1 MSDLLD
7 SLTLARKSRR
17 KLAVQDISPRK
28 SEFDDFSLSQ
38 NPCHN
43 FSTCFY
49 GNLIYK
55 THVSYF
61 PDSFLF
67 GQKLDCFDVA
77 SCYKGVTANIA
88 GCNNK
93 HLGRVTTNSNPILSQ
108 PVNQIGLKF
117 YTWVSMV

>member
-1 MSDLLD
+1 MD
-7 SLTLARKSRR
+7 
-17 KLAVQDISPRK
+17 VQDISPRK

-49 GNLIYK
+49 GNLICK
-55 THVSYF
+55 IHVSGF

-77 SCYKGVTANIA
+77 SCDRGVTTNIA

-93 HLGRVTTNSNPILSQ
+93 HLGRVTANSNAIFSQ
-108 PVNQIGLKF
+108 TVNRIGLKF
-117 YTWVSMV
+117 YRRVSMV

>member
-1 MSDLLD
+1 MSYFLD
-7 SLTLARKSRR
+7 ALTLAHKSRQ

-49 GNLIYK
+49 GNLICK
-55 THVSYF
+55 IHVSDF

-67 GQKLDCFDVA
+67 GQKLDCFDVP
-77 SCYKGVTANIA
+77 SCDRGVTASIW
-88 GCNNK
+88 G
-93 HLGRVTTNSNPILSQ
+93 V
-108 PVNQIGLKF
+108 
-117 YTWVSMV
+117 